1 MTEEVPKVTEFCEK
15 ISNDYDI
22 KHDLGGKL
30 SSYEKILCLYTIP
43 FQTSCTDEIKP
54 LSYVDK
60 QTSTIGKEFNDFYI
74 NSFQRYAVPI
84 ENKFSK
90 FEPALKIYTLNGD
103 KATPFT
109 HLDPDIDIIV
119 LELKKPNENQIRG
132 MVCTVEDDNVEDH
145 DFFDWFCYHLLEVSK
160 LNAHDSVNKELDIIP
175 NKYHLQIAN
184 FFNENLKNI
193 HKDDMWD
200 EEGSFHFANKLKYF
214 TKRLLPV
221 QAILPAFPCK
231 STNLQKVA
239 GDKPDRGEVLAL
251 RTLIQF
257 CKEIKAHV
265 YPPGFK
271 IWIVS
276 DGHVFSDCIGADDNI
291 IDEYGKQ
298 LRELYE
304 SIKEE
309 NQDEEDYIGFFGLK
323 EVFYSENSGEIFDIK
338 WLQGMKLPHYTN
350 SQIDLFSETC
360 RKIMMAACDSDNGR
374 LRQQVN
380 IPDHPRLL
388 LYRGFTRFMEEDI
401 CRLEVIKELSRK
413 QQKKVA
419 AKIAFEMIKRNDAYS
434 NLVDLVFPHH
444 MRFSIH
450 AHINSGPKY
459 GIKIVPSEICKSI
472 KSMNELISP
481 DFEDFLHIPTPWHNC
496 VIRYAD
502 QKKLFFGRS
511 SIVAEAVMSKAYIA
525 KMVEDKYESI
535 LYEIRDR
542 GIYEKCEYDDVC
554 GVDEI
559 LSGLRAE
566 YLKKKAIGDMKEYVY
581 ISDMDAESVENLLDV
596 EDVTMTSRSSIEKS
610 ATAILEAEGNHS
622 LKNMQSITPYTN
634 DIIDDVDL
642 KTQIHK
648 MSLEEGENK
657 LLE

>member
-1 MTEEVPKVTEFCEK
+1 MTENVNKITEFHEK

-22 KHDLGGKL
+22 KHNSGGKL

-43 FQTSCTDEIKP
+43 NQDFFDRKITP

-60 QTSTIGKEFNDFYI
+60 QTSIIGKEFNDFYV
-74 NSFQRYAVPI
+74 NNFLKFATPI

-90 FEPALKIYTLNGD
+90 FEPNLKIYSLDGE

-109 HLDPDIDIIV
+109 NLDPDIDVMI

-132 MVCTVEDDNVEDH
+132 VVCTIEDDNVQDH
-145 DFFDWFCYHLLEVSK
+145 DFFDWFCYHLLDVSK
-160 LNAHDSVNKELDIIP
+160 LDAHDSKYGSIKISP
-175 NKYHLQIAN
+175 NKYHLQIAEY
-184 FFNENLKNI
+184 FNENLKNF

-200 EEGSFHFANKLKYF
+200 HEGSFHFINKLKYF
-214 TKRLLPV
+214 TNKMLPV

-239 GDKPDRGEVLAL
+239 GYKPDRGEVLAL

-257 CKEIKAHV
+257 CKDIKNNI

-291 IDEYGKQ
+291 IDEYGGQ
-298 LRELYE
+298 LRQLYE
-304 SIKEE
+304 SIKKE
-309 NQDEEDYIGFFGLK
+309 NNDEEDYIGFFGLK
-323 EVFYSENSGEIFDIK
+323 EVFYSEHSGELFNEA
-338 WLQGMKLPHYTN
+338 WLKDMMLPHYTN
-350 SQIDLFSETC
+350 SKIDLFSETC
-360 RKIMMAACDSDNGR
+360 RKIMMAACDTDNGR

-459 GIKIVPSEICKSI
+459 GIKIVPSEVCKSI
-472 KSMNELISP
+472 KSMDELISP

-511 SIVAEAVMSKAYIA
+511 SIVAQAVMSKAYMA
-525 KMVEDKYESI
+525 KMVEDKYGGI
-535 LYEIRDR
+535 MYELRDR
-542 GIYEKCEYDDVC
+542 GIYEDCEYDDLY

-559 LSGLRAE
+559 LSGLKAE
-566 YLKKKAIGDMKEYVY
+566 YFEKKNAGSMKDIVY
-581 ISDMDAESVENLLDV
+581 TSDMDSESNESLPKLD
-596 EDVTMTSRSSIEKS
+596 DVLMSRSSLEKS
-610 ATAILEAEGNHS
+610 TTVLVDGERSQSN
-622 LKNMQSITPYTN
+622 KNMDSLTPFTTE
-634 DIIDDVDL
+634 IADDLDL
-642 KTQIHK
+642 KEIVQNL
-648 MSLEEGENK
+648 SLEESENNVI
-657 LLE
+657 E